1 MTFVLCI
8 YAIYYKYYGT
18 ARGLHFP
25 DLYYFQNYLPVI
37 APDYHPFVNR
47 KGTYYLLIWIILPNT
62 YHFEIVLLPD
72 TIP

>member
-18 ARGLHFP
+18 ARGLHSP
-25 DLYYFQNYLPVI
+25 DLHYFQNYLPII
-37 APDYHPFVNR
+37 APDYHSFVNR
-47 KGTYYLLIWIILPNT
+47 KGTYYLLIWTFLPNT

-72 TIP
+72 KIP